1 MVTAAPQG
9 ILATWLQT
17 PRATK
22 ALLVGILVNRL
33 AGFIQLFLVLFL
45 THRGFTPAQAG
56 LALSLYGAGAVLG
69 TFVGGAASDRLSPR
83 SATLLS
89 MVGSAVLIL
98 SILYVSIYPLL
109 LAAVLL
115 VSAIGQLYRPAAQ
128 TLITELT
135 PRAQLV
141 MVTAMYRLAMNLGAT
156 AAPLLGAALVSVSY
170 NLLFWGEALAALT
183 YGAIATLALP
193 AGRPSSAAAAAT
205 GGPAPAGSRGRY
217 LELLADWRYTVFVT
231 GIFLMS
237 VVYCQYTA
245 TLPLAITGAGLSLW
259 WYGAV
264 VSLNGFIVITCEL
277 VLTRFVQTWPLRLI
291 VLASLSLLAI
301 GYGVYAIA
309 IVPMILVLGT
319 LIWTMAEIVGAPTV
333 FAYPGMVAPERLRGR
348 YIGAMQSLYG
358 LGAAVGPIVG
368 IALFTHAGR
377 LVWLAG
383 ALVALLAALLAE
395 IGIQV
400 PASRL
405 EAAPEPAS

>member
-193 AGRPSSAAAAAT
+193 AGRPSSAAAAAA
-205 GGPAPAGSRGRY
+205 GGPAAAGSRGRY
-217 LELLADWRYTVFVT
+217 LELLAAVGDTILVCSPHEETWLENMRDHGQRVY
-231 GIFLMS
+231 MS
-237 VVYCQYTA
+237 SAAPYLYQTPGWQPMRGYTA
-245 TLPLAITGAGLSLW
+245 QA
-259 WYGAV
+259 
-264 VSLNGFIVITCEL
+264 
-277 VLTRFVQTWPLRLI
+277 
-291 VLASLSLLAI
+291 
-301 GYGVYAIA
+301 
-309 IVPMILVLGT
+309 
-319 LIWTMAEIVGAPTV
+319 
-333 FAYPGMVAPERLRGR
+333 LRGDFA
-348 YIGAMQSLYG
+348 GAQETAAT
-358 LGAAVGPIVG
+358 LGPVRAA
-368 IALFTHAGR
+368 AGK
-377 LVWLAG
+377 WLAG
-383 ALVALLAALLAE
+383 RHRQIDNIASIKAWAGLLGMSGGTARPPLPSLTARERDELAADLA
-395 IGIQV
+395 
-400 PASRL
+400 
-405 EAAPEPAS
+405 AAGLRAR